1 MDWIE
6 VTARSVDEAK
16 ELALDRLGVVED
28 ELEFEVL
35 DEPRKG
41 MFGIRRSEA
50 RIRARV
56 KPISREKPSDRRRR
70 RSGPKERSGRGGSG
84 GQSSGRSRSRNQGG
98 NQAGGEKAGGG
109 QGGGATKSTRP
120 PKSDK
125 PEKPQN
131 DELRSESDAADAP
144 RASSGNRRRRGG
156 RGRGGGGGGNG
167 AQNGQAAAAVEGG
180 VVGGT
185 PVTQPGVKQQ
195 AEVDVDTLPIEDQAE
210 HAAAFAKDLVRT
222 MGFSASIRTEID
234 EDDLTV
240 HIDGQKLGALV
251 GPRGATLQ
259 ALEEV
264 VRAVVQ
270 HHAGGHSAWVHVD
283 VGGYKA
289 RRREAL
295 EEFARKM
302 AAEVA
307 ETGAARQLEPMSAAD
322 RKVVH
327 DVITDLDGV
336 VTASE
341 GEDPRRRVVIR
352 PA

>member
-28 ELEFEVL
+28 ELEFELL

-41 MFGIRRSEA
+41 VFGIGRTEA

-56 KPISREKPSDRRRR
+56 KPISREKPADRRRR
-70 RSGPKERSGRGGSG
+70 RSGTKERSGRGGSSG
-84 GQSSGRSRSRNQGG
+84 GQSGSRSRSRNS
-98 NQAGGEKAGGG
+98 GGG
-109 QGGGATKSTRP
+109 QNGDDKSRP
-120 PKSDK
+120 PK
-125 PEKPQN
+125 PEKPAKPAA
-131 DELRSESDAADAP
+131 ESTPKAGAAKADADEETSS
-144 RASSGNRRRRGG
+144 RSSSGNRRRRGG
-156 RGRGGGGGGNG
+156 RGRGGSGAGAGGGAENGN
-167 AQNGQAAAAVEGG
+167 AAAVEGG
-180 VVGGT
+180 VVDRP
-185 PVTQPGVKQQ
+185 PVTQPDVKHT
-195 AEVDVDTLPIEDQAE
+195 AEDDVDTLPIEDQAE

-222 MGFSASIRTEID
+222 MGFTASIRTEID

-240 HIDGQKLGALV
+240 HIEGQNLGALV

-295 EEFARKM
+295 EDFARKM
-302 AAEVA
+302 ATEVA
-307 ETGAARQLEPMSAAD
+307 ETGAARRLEPMSAAD

>member
-28 ELEFEVL
+28 ELEFELL

-41 MFGIRRSEA
+41 VFGIGRTEA

-56 KPISREKPSDRRRR
+56 KPISREKPADRRRR
-70 RSGPKERSGRGGSG
+70 RSGAKERSGRGGSSG
-84 GQSSGRSRSRNQGG
+84 GQGGGRSRSRTP
-98 NQAGGEKAGGG
+98 GGG
-109 QGGGATKSTRP
+109 QNGDDKSRP
-120 PKSDK
+120 PKPQK
-125 PEKPQN
+125 PANPDSGSAPNAGAAKASA
-131 DELRSESDAADAP
+131 DEGTVSRS
-144 RASSGNRRRRGG
+144 SSGNRRRRGG
-156 RGRGGGGGGNG
+156 RGRGGSGGGAGGG
-167 AQNGQAAAAVEGG
+167 AQNGKAAAVEGG
-180 VVGGT
+180 GVDRT
-185 PVTQPGVKQQ
+185 PVTQPDVKQP
-195 AEVDVDTLPIEDQAE
+195 AEDDVDTLPIEDQAE

-222 MGFSASIRTEID
+222 MGFTASIRTEID
-234 EDDLTV
+234 DDDLTV
-240 HIDGQKLGALV
+240 HIDGQNLGALV

-295 EEFARKM
+295 EDFARKM
-302 AAEVA
+302 ATEVA
-307 ETGAARQLEPMSAAD
+307 ETGAARRLEPMSAAD

>member
-6 VTARSVDEAK
+6 VTARSIADAK

-41 MFGIRRSEA
+41 MFGLGRAEA

-56 KPISREKPSDRRRR
+56 KPISREKPADRRRR
-70 RSGPKERSGRGGSG
+70 RTNSRERSNRGGSG
-84 GQSSGRSRSRNQGG
+84 GGGRSTKPDKPQKPARPD
-98 NQAGGEKAGGG
+98 QAANVPATA
-109 QGGGATKSTRP
+109 GATGDGEPSTR
-120 PKSDK
+120 S
-125 PEKPQN
+125 
-131 DELRSESDAADAP
+131 
-144 RASSGNRRRRGG
+144 SSGNRRRRGG
-156 RGRGGGGGGNG
+156 RGRGKSQGGNSG
-167 AQNGQAAAAVEGG
+167 AQRAVPTGEVESGEGASA
-180 VVGGT
+180 
-185 PVTQPGVKQQ
+185 PAEKA
-195 AEVDVDTLPIEDQAE
+195 AEVEVETLPIEEQAE
-210 HAAAFAKDLVRT
+210 HAAAFAQDLVRT
-222 MGFSASIRTEID
+222 MGFTATVRTEID

-240 HIDGQKLGALV
+240 HVDGQNLGALV

-264 VRAVVQ
+264 VKAVVQ

-295 EEFARKM
+295 EDFARKM
-302 AAEVA
+302 AAEVKD
-307 ETGAARQLEPMSAAD
+307 TGAARQLEPMSPAD
-322 RKVVH
+322 RKIVH
-327 DVITDLDGV
+327 DAVGEIDGV

-341 GEDPRRRVVIR
+341 GEDQRRRVVIR

>member
-28 ELEFEVL
+28 ELEFELL

-41 MFGIRRSEA
+41 VFGIGRTEA

-56 KPISREKPSDRRRR
+56 KPISREKPADRRRR
-70 RSGPKERSGRGGSG
+70 RSGTKERSGRGGSSG
-84 GQSSGRSRSRNQGG
+84 GQSGSRSRSRNS
-98 NQAGGEKAGGG
+98 GGG
-109 QGGGATKSTRP
+109 QNGDDKSRP
-120 PKSDK
+120 PK
-125 PEKPQN
+125 PEKPAT
-131 DELRSESDAADAP
+131 ESTPKAGAAKADADEGTSS
-144 RASSGNRRRRGG
+144 RSSSGNRRRRGG
-156 RGRGGGGGGNG
+156 RGRGGSGGGAGGGAENG
-167 AQNGQAAAAVEGG
+167 KAAAVEGG
-180 VVGGT
+180 VVDRP
-185 PVTQPGVKQQ
+185 PVTQPDVKQP
-195 AEVDVDTLPIEDQAE
+195 AEDDVDTLPIEDQAE

-222 MGFSASIRTEID
+222 MGFTASIRTEID

-240 HIDGQKLGALV
+240 HIEGQNLGALV

-295 EEFARKM
+295 EDFARKM
-302 AAEVA
+302 ATEVA
-307 ETGAARQLEPMSAAD
+307 ETGAARRLEPMSAAD

>member
-6 VTARSVDEAK
+6 VTARSVEEAK

-28 ELEFEVL
+28 ELEFELL

-41 MFGIRRSEA
+41 VFGIGRTEA

-56 KPISREKPSDRRRR
+56 KPISREKPADRRRR
-70 RSGPKERSGRGGSG
+70 RSGAKERSGRGGGS
-84 GQSSGRSRSRNQGG
+84 
-98 NQAGGEKAGGG
+98 GG
-109 QGGGATKSTRP
+109 QGGSRNRSRNSGGGQNGDDKSRP
-120 PKSDK
+120 PK
-125 PEKPQN
+125 PEKPAKPA
-131 DELRSESDAADAP
+131 SESAPKADADEGTSS
-144 RASSGNRRRRGG
+144 RSSSGNRRRRGG
-156 RGRGGGGGGNG
+156 RGRGGSSGG
-167 AQNGQAAAAVEGG
+167 AQNGKEAAVEGG
-180 VVGGT
+180 VVDRT
-185 PVTQPGVKQQ
+185 PVTQPDVKQP
-195 AEVDVDTLPIEDQAE
+195 AEDDVDTLPIEDQAE

-222 MGFSASIRTEID
+222 MGFTASIRTEID

-240 HIDGQKLGALV
+240 HIDGQNLGALV

-295 EEFARKM
+295 EDFARKM
-302 AAEVA
+302 ATEVA
-307 ETGAARQLEPMSAAD
+307 ETGAARRLEPMSAAD

>member
-28 ELEFEVL
+28 ELEFELL

-41 MFGIRRSEA
+41 VFGIGRIEA

-56 KPISREKPSDRRRR
+56 KPISREKPADRRRR
-70 RSGPKERSGRGGSG
+70 RSGPKERSGRGGSSG
-84 GQSSGRSRSRNQGG
+84 GQGGSRSRSRSS
-98 NQAGGEKAGGG
+98 GGG
-109 QGGGATKSTRP
+109 QNGDDKSRP
-120 PKSDK
+120 PK
-125 PEKPQN
+125 PEKPAKPK
-131 DELRSESDAADAP
+131 SDSAPKADADEGTP
-144 RASSGNRRRRGG
+144 DRSSSGNRRRRGG
-156 RGRGGGGGGNG
+156 RGRSGSGGGAGGG
-167 AQNGQAAAAVEGG
+167 AQNGKAAAVEGG
-180 VVGGT
+180 VVDRT
-185 PVTQPGVKQQ
+185 PVTQPDVKQP
-195 AEVDVDTLPIEDQAE
+195 AEDDVDTLPIEDQAE

-222 MGFSASIRTEID
+222 MGFTASIRTEID

-240 HIDGQKLGALV
+240 HIDGQNLGALV

-295 EEFARKM
+295 EDFARKM
-302 AAEVA
+302 ATEVA
-307 ETGAARQLEPMSAAD
+307 ETGAARRLEPMSAAD

>member
-41 MFGIRRSEA
+41 MFGIGRTEA

-70 RSGPKERSGRGGSG
+70 RSGPKERSGRSGSG
-84 GQSSGRSRSRNQGG
+84 GQGGSRNRSRNQDSGS
-98 NQAGGEKAGGG
+98 KPD
-109 QGGGATKSTRP
+109 RP
-120 PKSDK
+120 PKAEK
-125 PEKPQN
+125 PEVPEKPASPER
-131 DELRSESDAADAP
+131 DSESSGAP
-144 RASSGNRRRRGG
+144 RAASGNRRRRGG
-156 RGRGGGGGGNG
+156 RGRGSGSGGGGNG
-167 AQNGQAAAAVEGG
+167 AQSEQVAAGESGAVDR
-180 VVGGT
+180 T
-185 PVTQPGVKQQ
+185 PATQPGVKQP

-210 HAAAFAKDLVRT
+210 HAAAFANDLIRT

-240 HIDGQKLGALV
+240 HIDGQNLGALV

-295 EEFARKM
+295 EAFARKM